1 MTQHLKNMYGGM
13 NRWFIHITRTENK
26 YYIALG
32 ISDISAVT
40 RYVYDEKG
48 TLLDKFIAFDNMIC
62 DGAFSRFYFGENGV
76 LHIRYDYF
84 SYADS
89 FAWVNKYYYIRYDED
104 E

>member
-1 MTQHLKNMYGGM
+1 M
-13 NRWFIHITRTENK
+13 NKWFFHITRTENK
-26 YYIALG
+26 YYIALKP
-32 ISDISAVT
+32 DTSAVIT

-48 TLLDKFIAFDNMIC
+48 TLWDKFIVFDNKIC
-62 DGAFSRFYFGENGV
+62 DGAFSRVYFGKNGV

-89 FAWVNKYYYIRYDED
+89 FAWINKFYYIRYDED